1 MYQCHSKL
9 FCTIRQFLTIFHNVI
24 VAVKKKGCLIELY
37 YFAIEPNMELV
48 ELEFNDM
55 PFKSMMRLCKLL
67 NFGIE
72 KYFKQQSLKLAQ

>member
-1 MYQCHSKL
+1 
-9 FCTIRQFLTIFHNVI
+9 
-24 VAVKKKGCLIELY
+24 
-37 YFAIEPNMELV
+37 MELV

-55 PFKSMMRLCKLL
+55 PFRSMMRLCKLL